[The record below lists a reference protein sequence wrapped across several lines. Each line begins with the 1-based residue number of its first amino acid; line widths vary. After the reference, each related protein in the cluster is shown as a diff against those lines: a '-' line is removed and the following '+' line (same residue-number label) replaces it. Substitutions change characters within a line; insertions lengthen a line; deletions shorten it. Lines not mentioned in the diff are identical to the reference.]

1 MLKLIATWGYNVSST
16 KEKQATPK
24 AAFVFLVRIASG
36 RPAKQAKKRGAR
48 VRERDKER
56 KSDAEGGIC
65 FSRADSERTAC
76 EAGRSAGASP
86 RALMNE
92 DSAAFGAAD
101 RKEQAVMTTWVQFWQ
116 TFQEVFRYTWAHMV
130 WINLVLA
137 IIIIFFQRKEA
148 KSAWAWLL
156 ALNVLPGLGFLMYL
170 LAGTDM
176 HKRKMFKIKGIEEQ
190 INDAVRRQ
198 EYSVKSRELEQE
210 NPDLKDFSDLVFFN
224 LESAGCMISG
234 DNAVEIFTDGNDKFD
249 ALIED
254 IKNAESYIFLQYYI
268 IKDDVL
274 FQRIREALLEK
285 SGTGCR
291 NSDLV

>member
-1 MLKLIATWGYNVSST
+1 M
-16 KEKQATPK
+16 
-24 AAFVFLVRIASG
+24 
-36 RPAKQAKKRGAR
+36 AR
-48 VRERDKER
+48 VN
-56 KSDAEGGIC
+56 SNV

-76 EAGRSAGASP
+76 EAGKEARGASP
-86 RALMNE
+86 RALVNE
-92 DSAAFGAAD
+92 DSAAFGAVD

-198 EYSVKSRELEQE
+198 ESQRQKPRAGAGK
-210 NPDLKDFSDLVFFN
+210 PGFKGFF
-224 LESAGCMISG
+224 GSG
-234 DNAVEIFTDGNDKFD
+234 IF
-249 ALIED
+249 
-254 IKNAESYIFLQYYI
+254 
-268 IKDDVL
+268 
-274 FQRIREALLEK
+274 
-285 SGTGCR
+285 
-291 NSDLV
+291 

>member
-1 MLKLIATWGYNVSST
+1 MV
-16 KEKQATPK
+16 
-24 AAFVFLVRIASG
+24 
-36 RPAKQAKKRGAR
+36 
-48 VRERDKER
+48 
-56 KSDAEGGIC
+56 
-65 FSRADSERTAC
+65 
-76 EAGRSAGASP
+76 
-86 RALMNE
+86 NE

-116 TFQEVFRYTWAHMV
+116 TFQEIFRYTWAHMV

-254 IKNAESYIFLQYYI
+254 IKNAESYIFYNI
-268 IKDDVL
+268 T
-274 FQRIREALLEK
+274 
-285 SGTGCR
+285 S
-291 NSDLV
+291 

>member
-1 MLKLIATWGYNVSST
+1 MV
-16 KEKQATPK
+16 
-24 AAFVFLVRIASG
+24 
-36 RPAKQAKKRGAR
+36 
-48 VRERDKER
+48 
-56 KSDAEGGIC
+56 
-65 FSRADSERTAC
+65 
-76 EAGRSAGASP
+76 
-86 RALMNE
+86 NE

-116 TFQEVFRYTWAHMV
+116 TFQEIFRYTWAHMV

-198 EYSVKSRELEQE
+198 EYSVKAASWSR
-210 NPDLKDFSDLVFFN
+210 K
-224 LESAGCMISG
+224 
-234 DNAVEIFTDGNDKFD
+234 T
-249 ALIED
+249 
-254 IKNAESYIFLQYYI
+254 
-268 IKDDVL
+268 
-274 FQRIREALLEK
+274 RI
-285 SGTGCR
+285 
-291 NSDLV
+291 

>member
-1 MLKLIATWGYNVSST
+1 
-16 KEKQATPK
+16 
-24 AAFVFLVRIASG
+24 
-36 RPAKQAKKRGAR
+36 
-48 VRERDKER
+48 
-56 KSDAEGGIC
+56 
-65 FSRADSERTAC
+65 
-76 EAGRSAGASP
+76 
-86 RALMNE
+86 MNE

-224 LESAGCMISG
+224 LESAGCMISRRQCG
-234 DNAVEIFTDGNDKFD
+234 RDFHRR
-249 ALIED
+249 
-254 IKNAESYIFLQYYI
+254 
-268 IKDDVL
+268 
-274 FQRIREALLEK
+274 QRQIR
-285 SGTGCR
+285 C
-291 NSDLV
+291 SDRGY

>member
-1 MLKLIATWGYNVSST
+1 MVNK
-16 KEKQATPK
+16 
-24 AAFVFLVRIASG
+24 
-36 RPAKQAKKRGAR
+36 
-48 VRERDKER
+48 
-56 KSDAEGGIC
+56 
-65 FSRADSERTAC
+65 
-76 EAGRSAGASP
+76 
-86 RALMNE
+86 
-92 DSAAFGAAD
+92 DSAAFGAVD

-254 IKNAESYIFLQYYI
+254 IKNAESYIFLQ
-268 IKDDVL
+268 
-274 FQRIREALLEK
+274 
-285 SGTGCR
+285 
-291 NSDLV
+291 